1 MPQPQK
7 LGQQGENIACKFLQK
22 KGYILLKQN
31 YRYLKAEIDLIMQI
45 DNTVVI
51 VEVKTRSSTYFGM
64 PETFLKPQQIQR
76 LISAAD
82 HYIISKGLDVNVRF
96 DIVTVVQKQ
105 GKIQIEHIENAFYH
119 F

>member
-7 LGQQGENIACKFLQK
+7 PGQQGENIACKFLQK
-22 KGYILLKQN
+22 KGYILLEQD
-31 YRYLKAEIDLIMQI
+31 YRYLKAEIDLMMQI

-76 LISAAD
+76 SYQCSRSL
-82 HYIISKGLDVNVRF
+82 H
-96 DIVTVVQKQ
+96 
-105 GKIQIEHIENAFYH
+105 H
-119 F
+119 FQRIGRECEV